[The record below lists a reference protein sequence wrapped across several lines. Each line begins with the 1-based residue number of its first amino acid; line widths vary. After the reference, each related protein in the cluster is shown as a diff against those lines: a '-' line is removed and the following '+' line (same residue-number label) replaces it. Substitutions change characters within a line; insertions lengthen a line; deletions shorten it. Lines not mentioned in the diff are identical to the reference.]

1 MRDHPRACG
10 AHINVTLRSDA
21 AEGSSPRMRGSPVM
35 VLCMQLLTGIIP
47 AHAGLTPAW
56 RTFSAMIRDHPRA
69 CGAHL
74 AFSRLQ
80 HMTAGSSP
88 RMRGSLVSIG
98 DACVDVGIIPAHA
111 GLTYTVRH
119 CSIRCRDH
127 PRACGAHGR
136 LASLPPS
143 RRGSS
148 PRMRGSPSILPA
160 LPAAAGIIPA
170 HAGLTCHP
178 ECIRKRP
185 WDHPRA
191 CGAHQVQ
198 DLIPFA
204 PLGSSPR
211 MRGSLLE
218 PFATLARLGIIPAHA
233 GLTL

>member
-1 MRDHPRACG
+1 MRGSLIRAFSDARELGIIPAHAGLTQRQAAGQHDQRDHPRACG

-148 PRMRGSPSILPA
+148 PRMRGSPSMLPA

-170 HAGLTCHP
+170 HAGLTETAICP
-178 ECIRKRP
+178 ARLTR
-185 WDHPRA
+185 DHPRA
-191 CGAHQVQ
+191 CGAHT
-198 DLIPFA
+198 
-204 PLGSSPR
+204 G
-211 MRGSLLE
+211 
-218 PFATLARLGIIPAHA
+218 
-233 GLTL
+233 

>member
-1 MRDHPRACG
+1 MRGSHDDTVTEKRTLGIIPAHAGLTYSSFFRRPRTWDHPRACG

-111 GLTYTVRH
+111 GLTY
-119 CSIRCRDH
+119 SCR
-127 PRACGAHGR
+127 PK
-136 LASLPPS
+136 LP
-143 RRGSS
+143 
-148 PRMRGSPSILPA
+148 
-160 LPAAAGIIPA
+160 
-170 HAGLTCHP
+170 
-178 ECIRKRP
+178 
-185 WDHPRA
+185 
-191 CGAHQVQ
+191 
-198 DLIPFA
+198 
-204 PLGSSPR
+204 
-211 MRGSLLE
+211 
-218 PFATLARLGIIPAHA
+218 
-233 GLTL
+233 